1 MPSPLL
7 VAEVESAR
15 GELVWPTL
23 SYLEWEALPWRPVE
37 NVTDDEALARAQY
50 QRLRDWAD
58 THAQPIRSVQVMAD
72 AASLVEVEH
81 TLRQLVN
88 VKGT

>member
-37 NVTDDEALARAQY
+37 NVTDDEARARAQY

-58 THAQPIRSVQVMAD
+58 THAQPIRSVRLASAAPGAWQDVAD
-72 AASLVEVEH
+72 V
-81 TLRQLVN
+81 
-88 VKGT
+88 